1 MAKKTKLKLTTG
13 TALIVAV
20 IVLIIVIA
28 FGASG
33 QTAKFFAAPG
43 GVFTIKPICGNGKCE
58 PPNENLQTCQ
68 QDCAVCGDGVC
79 SRPTEDGRNCLQEC
93 VVCGDGICDMPEV
106 CAKAKWGG
114 VNYACSA
121 DCTVLFGDG
130 VCNAALGESPQNS
143 QDCAVCGDGT
153 CIWNRCNFVERCAK
167 DCFCTDSDNG
177 ANDLTAVGT
186 CTDAWGKNTDVCG
199 GSETPTK
206 VWEYY
211 CGTALESTTDKIK
224 CWSVEKT
231 CPEGNECRNGKC
243 TPKLTAT
250 NLSSPV
256 IR

>member
-1 MAKKTKLKLTTG
+1 MAKKKTKLKLTTG
-13 TALIVAV
+13 SALIIAI
-20 IVLIIVIA
+20 IVLVIVIA

-93 VVCGDGICDMPEV
+93 LVCGDGICDAPEV
-106 CAKAKWGG
+106 CATS
-114 VNYACSA
+114 NYACNA
-121 DCTVLFGDG
+121 DCKVLLGDG
-130 VCNAALGESPQNS
+130 ICMANLGEAQNS
-143 QDCAVCGDGT
+143 QDCAVCGDGI
-153 CIWNRCNFVERCAK
+153 CASDICGFVEKCNK

-177 ANDLTAVGT
+177 INLNVLGT
-186 CTDAWGKNTDVCG
+186 CTDAWGKYKDTCSLVSGKASN
-199 GSETPTK
+199 K

-211 CGTALESTTDKIK
+211 CDDFTETGTAYKIR
-224 CWSVEKT
+224 CWTVEKT

-243 TPKLTAT
+243 TPKLIAT